1 MRVTIVPRDGVVSI
15 DGEARG
21 PFDLSYIDREVSAV
35 QWYDTW
41 GEVELADVDNGHVHS
56 NVRITDLAPYARA
69 VSSWVSW
76 TPAHTAVE
84 TLPVTV
90 IE

>member
-41 GEVELADVDNGHVHS
+41 GEVELADVDSGHVHS

-69 VSSWVSW
+69 VSSWVSCP
-76 TPAHTAVE
+76 PARTTVE

-90 IE
+90 IA